1 MPKNE
6 DMAWLLPTDG
16 ARELYRDISARLA
29 PITPFLRYGNIAAR
43 WLSFDAVRGAMRAA
57 GVEEAYITGDA
68 SDFERLEALLS
79 VIHRLAGHRALAWCR
94 HDLSHTFDCALDL
107 TPENAE
113 SIWQHTALK
122 LEKSPISNPLVFAPV
137 SALVTLERGVK
148 HAAAVLAA
156 AEQERIENFSA
167 LCATYC
173 HILDRFAAAGGKA
186 VALAV
191 DPAMPFVSPNEYHA
205 DKIFV
210 RALQKDGRGITVEE
224 KALFFAQVVR
234 FFGKE
239 CVRRGLALQ
248 LQIQRQ
254 TCCGEAAVPLPITD
268 IGGLAALLQYL
279 SDADALPRTLLAAR
293 NADELRALSP
303 LFTAFAA
310 VASGEP
316 RISPLLAIKSCFEP
330 AALRAELASLT
341 SLVPLGALT
350 FCLDEPRDLV
360 RDVLLRVLCDLLA
373 EQCEKDLLAGGRDAA
388 LALLTKILA

>member
-1 MPKNE
+1 MQKKE
-6 DMAWLLPTDG
+6 DMAWLLSSDG
-16 ARELYRDISARLA
+16 AGALYHDVSARLVS
-29 PITPFLRYGNIAAR
+29 ITPSLRYGNIAVR

-68 SDFERLEALLS
+68 SDFEKLVALLD
-79 VIHRLAGHRALAWCR
+79 VMPQLAAHRVSLWCR
-94 HDLSHTFDCALDL
+94 HDLSHTFGCALDL
-107 TPENAE
+107 IPENAE

-122 LEKSPISNPLVFAPV
+122 LGEISPSNALVFNPV
-137 SALVTLERGVK
+137 SALIALERGVK

-156 AEQERIENFSA
+156 AEQESIENFPA
-167 LCATYC
+167 LCAVYC
-173 HILDRFAAAGGKA
+173 RMLDRFEAAGGKA

-224 KALFFAQVVR
+224 KALFFAQLAR

-239 CVRRGLALQ
+239 CVRRGLALH
-248 LQIQRQ
+248 LHVQRQ
-254 TCCGEAAVPLPITD
+254 ASCGEAVVPLPITD

-279 SDADALPRTLLAAR
+279 CDADALPRTLLAAR

-310 VASGEP
+310 EASGAP
-316 RISPLLAIKSCFEP
+316 RISPLFVIRACFEP
-330 AALRAELASLT
+330 AALRAELSSLI
-341 SLVPLGALT
+341 SLVPLGALA

-360 RDVLLRVLCDLLA
+360 RDVLARVLCDLLA
-373 EQCEKDLLAGGRDAA
+373 EQCEKGLLAGGRDAA
-388 LALLTKILA
+388 LALLTKILL